1 MAANSEASCAKKLI
15 KFFQVFTLW
24 VSFVLSNSACQVN
37 GHNNYPF
44 WNASLSWDERLDD
57 LIGRI
62 LLDDMALM
70 MARGGAH
77 ENSSPGINR
86 DNLGIRPYN
95 WNTECLRG
103 DASAGNATAFPQ
115 ALGLAAAF
123 RYISIF
129 PVCFLF
135 VLV

>member
-1 MAANSEASCAKKLI
+1 MAASSETSCAKKLI
-15 KFFQVFTLW
+15 KLFQVFTLW
-24 VSFVLSNSACQVN
+24 VSFILFNSSYQVN
-37 GHNNYPF
+37 GHNDYPF

-62 LLDDMALM
+62 LLDDMTLM

-77 ENSSPGINR
+77 NNSSPGINR

-123 RYISIF
+123 RYTLLTFS
-129 PVCFLF
+129 
-135 VLV
+135 